1 MIGGGQKFL
10 KPKKSK
16 FRKNSDKDTLKEFRQ
31 KNKKHN
37 DKATY
42 RLLKKDTYNY
52 LVYLNFY

>member
-16 FRKNSDKDTLKEFRQ
+16 FRKNSEKDTLKEFRQ
-31 KNKKHN
+31 KNTKHH

-42 RLLKKDTYNY
+42 RLLKKEEED
-52 LVYLNFY
+52 VS

>member
-16 FRKNSDKDTLKEFRQ
+16 FRKNSEKDTLKDFRL
-31 KNKKHN
+31 KNKKHS

-42 RLLKKDTYNY
+42 RLLKKENED
-52 LVYLNFY
+52 VS